1 VRATLELSNSL
12 SGSNSERMLVE
23 RVLRPRYR
31 SWPARSSAAG
41 QVRRSA
47 PVASCNSDHSG
58 SAATWLPQSF
68 VCAGLLFLLLWI
80 PLLAA
85 AQRSSGENSE
95 LQKATSEEPSAIE
108 PQLDPLRDCLAR
120 SDKKCAVEAYS
131 RLRDPKLN
139 DNPQYLD
146 LSAQVMS
153 LENKEPEA
161 LDAIDRAIRMEPTRA
176 SYVMTKGKIFQR
188 SQDQA
193 NAIQFF
199 LQAVHLRPGWIEPVY
214 SIGMSFFIL
223 GNEEKDNEYYD
234 RGAKHFKAA
243 LALDPSCHKAEFMLG
258 VVEALENHLERGKEH
273 FEKALKMNP
282 QNAYY
287 HLEYGVLLNRM
298 GDNEGA
304 LREMGLA
311 ETLDHFNAMAYFN
324 LGRMEARQENYPKA
338 KAQLETAVQLDANL
352 SVAYYWL
359 IQVYHRLGLSELS
372 QAAYKQFEL
381 AKARE
386 QQEGTDPVE
395 AALSHSDLDNRDS
408 LPKQDSHK

>member
-1 VRATLELSNSL
+1 MIFEC
-12 SGSNSERMLVE
+12 
-23 RVLRPRYR
+23 VLRPRYLSR
-31 SWPARSSAAG
+31 SARSCTAG

-47 PVASCNSDHSG
+47 PVAGCNSDHSG

-68 VCAGLLFLLLWI
+68 VCAGLLFLLLLI
-80 PLLAA
+80 PQLAA
-85 AQRSSGENSE
+85 AQRSSGENSKV
-95 LQKATSEEPSAIE
+95 QKATSEEPSAVKVQPASE
-108 PQLDPLRDCLAR
+108 LDSLRNCLAR
-120 SDKKCAVEAYS
+120 SDRKCAIEEFS
-131 RLRDPKLN
+131 RLHDRKLN
-139 DNPQYLD
+139 DPQYLD

-188 SQDQA
+188 SHDQA

-199 LQAVHLRPGWIEPVY
+199 LQAAHLRPGWIEPVY

-243 LALDPSCHKAEFMLG
+243 LELDPSCHKAEFMLG

-273 FEKALKMNP
+273 FEKTLKMSP

-304 LREMGLA
+304 LREMRLA

-324 LGRMEARQENYPKA
+324 LGRMEARLENYSKA
-338 KAQLETAVQLDANL
+338 KAQLETAVKLDSNL

-359 IQVYHRLGLSELS
+359 VQVYRRLGLPELS

-395 AALSHSDLDNRDS
+395 AALSHSDSDLDNRDS
-408 LPKQDSHK
+408 LPKQDSRK